1 MKLKSGGGPTRP
13 PLKGGTYVAVCVYSI
28 QLGEHLHKFSDK
40 SNYQHDVSIGFELI
54 GFTYEDNGVQKPY
67 DLSKTYNASIHPNS
81 ALRKMVNAWNGYEMT
96 EEDAAKFDTNDLVG
110 RPALLNVIL
119 KENGY
124 NDIQSVTQ
132 IPEGLPIPTPVPN
145 MPLIRFDLEPF
156 DQTAFDALPEWA
168 QNKIKNS
175 VEWGKKLAPAE
186 TITAV
191 PPTLVLPGNH
201 SVPAVVSPV
210 ITQTAVAP
218 PTPPIT
224 PSSNGGAPF

>member
-13 PLKGGTYVAVCVYSI
+13 PMKGGTYVAVCVYSI
-28 QLGEHLHKFSDK
+28 QLGEQLHKFSDK

-67 DLSKTYNASIHPNS
+67 DLGKTYNASIHPNS
-81 ALRKMVNAWNGYEMT
+81 ALRKMVNTWNGYEMT

-124 NDIQSVTQ
+124 NDIQSVAQ
-132 IPEGLPIPTPVPN
+132 LPEGLPIPTPVPT

-156 DQTAFDALPEWA
+156 DQAAFDALPEWA
-168 QNKIKNS
+168 QNKIKKS
-175 VEWGKKLAPAE
+175 VEWGKKLAPTE
-186 TITAV
+186 TIAAV
-191 PPTLVLPGNH
+191 PPTLVLPNNYASPMAAQ
-201 SVPAVVSPV
+201 SVQVAQPAYAPLDPSEAKVVL
-210 ITQTAVAP
+210 
-218 PTPPIT
+218 
-224 PSSNGGAPF
+224 PF